1 VLPLLTIRTN
11 KGTGIVSNV
20 PSDSADDYIALQVCM
35 VLCCLRSVQS

>member
-1 VLPLLTIRTN
+1 MLPLLTIRTN
-11 KGTGIVSNV
+11 KGTGIVSSV